1 MIFTQP
7 QFSAKSAS
15 LLAAAIEGRVVMADP
30 LAEDW
35 LANLRHVAEKF
46 EAALR

>member
-15 LLAAAIEGRVVMADP
+15 LVAEAIEGRVVIADP

-35 LANLRHVAEKF
+35 PANLRRVAEKF